1 MVVYSKQDTF
11 SARDEE
17 PTPFSLK
24 SRCAGYNDSY
34 SYLLLQCK
42 KKGIKAAFTTSKDI
56 IGPGLFQS
64 FWTFDKKWIKHECQ
78 AYSETLFDKFSP
90 TTDKQKNRLRLLT
103 ASKSITTFSNRKMKT
118 LFQNKLYTYKEFKKI
133 AIPSVEITSSS
144 LEDIKEAKVKLD
156 SILQD
161 HENSEDFSDKYILKD
176 NLGAG
181 GFKIYKIDFAK
192 SGFEKIIEHYKE
204 NQKEKSST
212 SFVLQPFIN
221 CEKGFVFNEYNG
233 FIDLR
238 IILMNNKIL
247 QTYIRV
253 AKKGNFKC
261 NEHQGGNLVY
271 MPNGIIPW
279 NVLKA
284 IKRIKSKLDE
294 KMNLE
299 HSLYALDFIKSNN
312 GNLYFME
319 GNSGP
324 GIDWD
329 PTKKVNET
337 KSKELIDHI
346 VNRLGD
352 MVQANC

>member
-1 MVVYSKQDTF
+1 
-11 SARDEE
+11 
-17 PTPFSLK
+17 
-24 SRCAGYNDSY
+24 
-34 SYLLLQCK
+34 
-42 KKGIKAAFTTSKDI
+42 
-56 IGPGLFQS
+56 
-64 FWTFDKKWIKHECQ
+64 
-78 AYSETLFDKFSP
+78 
-90 TTDKQKNRLRLLT
+90 
-103 ASKSITTFSNRKMKT
+103 
-118 LFQNKLYTYKEFKKI
+118 
-133 AIPSVEITSSS
+133 
-144 LEDIKEAKVKLD
+144 
-156 SILQD
+156 
-161 HENSEDFSDKYILKD
+161 
-176 NLGAG
+176 
-181 GFKIYKIDFAK
+181 
-192 SGFEKIIEHYKE
+192 
-204 NQKEKSST
+204 
-212 SFVLQPFIN
+212 
-221 CEKGFVFNEYNG
+221 
-233 FIDLR
+233 
-238 IILMNNKIL
+238 
-247 QTYIRV
+247 
-253 AKKGNFKC
+253 
-261 NEHQGGNLVY
+261 